1 MTFAPPVIPSVGHVG
16 ERSCM
21 RVPDRSALADVAR
34 PRAAAVN
41 RCHRAFYERL
51 TASVSAC
58 ATAAAPSPTAATTVN
73 SP

>member
-21 RVPDRSALADVAR
+21 RVPDRSALAEVAG
-34 PRAAAVN
+34 PRTGAIQPSRQAVDD
-41 RCHRAFYERL
+41 HPTRALGSYSHAL
-51 TASVSAC
+51 AH
-58 ATAAAPSPTAATTVN
+58 AAPEPATVN